1 MNLVLV
7 STVLF
12 LMSLALGIGYYGTR
26 LYEKSIF
33 LGFVTTLLGLIIP
46 FSLFIGF
53 IYFYGLYH
61 HGHPLQFKW

>member
-1 MNLVLV
+1 MNILLI
-7 STVLF
+7 STILF
-12 LMSLALGIGYYGTR
+12 LMSLALGIGYFATR

-46 FSLFIGF
+46 FSLLILF
-53 IYFYGLYH
+53 IYLYGLYH

>member
-1 MNLVLV
+1 MNILLV
-7 STVLF
+7 STVLV

-26 LYEKSIF
+26 LYEKSIL
-33 LGFVTTLLGLIIP
+33 LGFITTLLGLIIP

-61 HGHPLQFKW
+61 NGYPLQFKW